1 MQAYLPGFYRL
12 LSQHR
17 FTFPLQEAVIYNDLR
32 LYFDELYGRVNRLAD
47 ALAGMGVGEAGRV
60 LWLGLNSHAMI
71 ELLFACSRLGA
82 SVCYANWRQ
91 SAAEL
96 AFVLEDFDPKVVLWQ
111 SQALGEALDE
121 ARAKTPS
128 SSRSWI
134 CLDRDGDDGYEQIL
148 AAHSAEGIDDPAVP
162 STERAL
168 LVLYTAAFGG
178 RPNGAQISEPGLFLQ
193 SLVHVN
199 LYETTHDTRTLVS
212 TPNFHITGW
221 LDALPTFISGGTLCV
236 LPRTDPAEILEAISR
251 ERLTN
256 GTVQPPTAR
265 SVAELNEDGAHD
277 ISCFRSPL
285 NVPGWTEMT
294 SPGPGISGCGQTEVV
309 GPVIA
314 GGYAGEGSTP
324 FCGRVVPIA
333 EARVVDEAGNG
344 VEPGDVGELIIR
356 GPVAGLG
363 YWNRPELNAER
374 LSADGWWYTRD
385 LVRRDRDGT
394 ISFVG
399 PIAQMV
405 KSGGE
410 NVYAAEVENALQS
423 HEDVDRAAVIGTAD
437 PDWGQLVTAVVVTR
451 SGKEIDEEAL
461 QEHVRTK
468 IARYKVPRIIH
479 FARDL
484 PLIGGVID
492 YRALDEQFGGGGY
505 PGEQQASTTNIGA
518 STRRSK
524 SQ

>member
-1 MQAYLPGFYRL
+1 
-12 LSQHR
+12 
-17 FTFPLQEAVIYNDLR
+17 
-32 LYFDELYGRVNRLAD
+32 
-47 ALAGMGVGEAGRV
+47 
-60 LWLGLNSHAMI
+60 
-71 ELLFACSRLGA
+71 
-82 SVCYANWRQ
+82 
-91 SAAEL
+91 
-96 AFVLEDFDPKVVLWQ
+96 
-111 SQALGEALDE
+111 
-121 ARAKTPS
+121 
-128 SSRSWI
+128 
-134 CLDRDGDDGYEQIL
+134 
-148 AAHSAEGIDDPAVP
+148 
-162 STERAL
+162 
-168 LVLYTAAFGG
+168 
-178 RPNGAQISEPGLFLQ
+178 
-193 SLVHVN
+193 
-199 LYETTHDTRTLVS
+199 
-212 TPNFHITGW
+212 
-221 LDALPTFISGGTLCV
+221 
-236 LPRTDPAEILEAISR
+236 
-251 ERLTN
+251 
-256 GTVQPPTAR
+256 
-265 SVAELNEDGAHD
+265 
-277 ISCFRSPL
+277 
-285 NVPGWTEMT
+285 MT

-451 SGKEIDEEAL
+451 SGKEIDKETL